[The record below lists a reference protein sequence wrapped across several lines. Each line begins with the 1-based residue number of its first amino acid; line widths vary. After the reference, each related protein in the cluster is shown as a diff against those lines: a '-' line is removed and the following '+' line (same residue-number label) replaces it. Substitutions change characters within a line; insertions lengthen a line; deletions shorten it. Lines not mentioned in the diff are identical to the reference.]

1 MFVLPAKG
9 IFMLVNTS
17 TRKASSGK
25 HQSGFTLI
33 ELIVGIVVFSVA
45 LVMLA
50 SVIMPQTRKGIDPI
64 WQVRAVT
71 LGQSL
76 LNEVSS
82 KAFDENSIT
91 NNGRQ
96 ACIACSVSNELGP
109 DDDESRNNFDDIDD
123 FKGLELTGANIAN
136 ASEAILSA
144 DTTRLF
150 QGFQAEID
158 VFYDAN
164 YDGIND
170 DDVDQDDNLDTGT
183 LVANQKRIEVT
194 VITPEGERISF
205 STYRNNF

>member
-1 MFVLPAKG
+1 MP
-9 IFMLVNTS
+9 VNAYNQEPS
-17 TRKASSGK
+17 TYQS
-25 HQSGFTLI
+25 QSGFTLI

-45 LVMLA
+45 LVMLV

-91 NNGRQ
+91 NRGRQ
-96 ACIACSVSNELGP
+96 ACNAGTACSDSSSLGP
-109 DDDESRNNFDDIDD
+109 DLGESRNNFDDIDD
-123 FKGLELTGANIAN
+123 FHGLVVNGSEIAN
-136 ASEAILSA
+136 ASQTTLSA
-144 DTTRLF
+144 ATATLF
-150 QGFQAEID
+150 QGFQAQIV

-170 DDVDQDDNLDTGT
+170 DDIDQDDSVDTGT
-183 LVANQKRIEVT
+183 LVGNQKRIEVT
-194 VITPEGERISF
+194 VITPEGERIVF